1 LRDVAAGGAAVL
13 LAEQNARTALAVCDR
28 ALLMR
33 LGSIIGEGTRC
44 EIEGDER
51 LARVM
56 MGG

>member
-1 LRDVAAGGAAVL
+1 L
-13 LAEQNARTALAVCDR
+13 LAEQNARAALAACDR

-33 LGSIIGEGTRC
+33 LGSVVGEGTPR
-44 EIEGDER
+44 EISGDER